1 MKDSDFKM
9 KNGGTRMALAL
20 VDNCVADP
28 KFCILNSSILI
39 RGNDEL

>member
-9 KNGGTRMALAL
+9 KNGGTRIAVALF
-20 VDNCVADP
+20 DNCAADP
-28 KFCILNSSILI
+28 EFCILNSSILI